1 MAVIAENYFFF
12 AFFLV
17 VFFLVVFLPDLHP
30 QVLHI
35 LSSFHNSI
43 VYKAD
48 NATSYK
54 LYNNRHS
61 LKKSMRNFPDS
72 MICRKSQA
80 RKIQKLNLTTSKS

>member
-1 MAVIAENYFFF
+1 MAEITESYFFF
-12 AFFLV
+12 AGFLAFFAV
-17 VFFLVVFLPDLHP
+17 AVLVVFLPDLHP

-48 NATSYK
+48 NATFYK

-61 LKKSMRNFPDS
+61 SKKTIRNFQDS
-72 MICRKSQA
+72 IIYRESG
-80 RKIQKLNLTTSKS
+80 I

>member
-1 MAVIAENYFFF
+1 MVEITESYLFF

-30 QVLHI
+30 HVLHI

-48 NATSYK
+48 NTTFYK
-54 LYNNRHS
+54 PY
-61 LKKSMRNFPDS
+61 
-72 MICRKSQA
+72 
-80 RKIQKLNLTTSKS
+80 SKSA

>member
-1 MAVIAENYFFF
+1 MTEITENYLFF

-17 VFFLVVFLPDLHP
+17 VFFFVVFLPDLHP

-35 LSSFHNSI
+35 LSSFQNSI

-48 NATSYK
+48 NATFYK

-61 LKKSMRNFPDS
+61 SKKTIRNFQDS
-72 MICRKSQA
+72 IIYRESG
-80 RKIQKLNLTTSKS
+80 I